1 MEETGHT
8 TQENTI
14 ETSSIL
20 TEESHRKSTFAKR
33 FRKGLRIL
41 VVLLLLAL
49 GGYIYVH
56 YFYVFGSGVKTGT
69 LNYVVKKGYIFK
81 TYEGELIMTG
91 FAIQGSRYDTVNQ
104 FIFSVDNDKMAEE
117 LMRMGGRDVELRY
130 KEYLGALPWRGYS
143 TFIVDSIL
151 SVK

>member
-1 MEETGHT
+1 MEESGHT
-8 TQENTI
+8 TQENI
-14 ETSSIL
+14 FETSS
-20 TEESHRKSTFAKR
+20 TPMEKPRERSTFAKK
-33 FRKGLRIL
+33 FRKGMRIL
-41 VVLLLLAL
+41 GVLLLLAL
-49 GGYIYVH
+49 GGYIYIH

-69 LNYVVKKGYIFK
+69 LNYVVKKGYVFK

-91 FAIQGSRYDTVNQ
+91 LQSKVPGTIQSNQ

-117 LMRMGGRDVELRY
+117 LMRMGGRDVELSY

>member
-91 FAIQGSRYDTVNQ
+91 LQSKVPVTIQ
-104 FIFSVDNDKMAEE
+104 
-117 LMRMGGRDVELRY
+117 
-130 KEYLGALPWRGYS
+130 
-143 TFIVDSIL
+143 SINL
-151 SVK
+151 SFLSIMTKWQKN